1 MAKMHYPVNPRH
13 SLQEVLDFCAG
24 KRMDPALRIQLP
36 IHDRSQFFLG
46 KSGENALRLGGR
58 SSKQHG
64 KKRNNSFADGM
75 DPGMAMAMTYLCRG
89 KPFYKWRF
97 DPETS
102 YTIFANS
109 DTAPF
114 GFLKL

>member
-1 MAKMHYPVNPRH
+1 
-13 SLQEVLDFCAG
+13 
-24 KRMDPALRIQLP
+24 
-36 IHDRSQFFLG
+36 
-46 KSGENALRLGGR
+46 
-58 SSKQHG
+58 
-64 KKRNNSFADGM
+64 M